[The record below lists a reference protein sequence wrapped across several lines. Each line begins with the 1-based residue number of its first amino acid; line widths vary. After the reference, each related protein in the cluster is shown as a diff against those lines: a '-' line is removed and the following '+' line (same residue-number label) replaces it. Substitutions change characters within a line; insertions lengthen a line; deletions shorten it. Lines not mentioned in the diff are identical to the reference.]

1 MGMMRMVLK
10 SKIHRA
16 RVTETNLNYIGS
28 VTIDEEL
35 MEAADI
41 IPGERVQI
49 LNINTGDRL
58 ETYAMPGR
66 KGSGEICL
74 NGAAARA
81 ASVGDLVII
90 ISYAIVGD
98 DEARSI
104 KPKIVFVDDRN
115 RPLPE
120 EVIG

>member
-115 RPLPE
+115 RPLPG